1 MVTTSS
7 LEPTTVLPPQ
17 EPSLGEL
24 AAQLERL
31 SAVGAVTLT
40 GPDGER
46 LNVPPEVIEVLRDV
60 VRVMARGQAVMV
72 APIRTRLTTQEA
84 AELLGVSRPTL
95 VKLLEAK
102 EIPFERPNRHRR
114 LLLSDVLDYRQR
126 RASERRA
133 ALDEMVEIGE
143 REGMYEATAT
153 PLLRAR

>member
-1 MVTTSS
+1 MF
-7 LEPTTVLPPQ
+7 
-17 EPSLGEL
+17 
-24 AAQLERL
+24 
-31 SAVGAVTLT
+31 
-40 GPDGER
+40 
-46 LNVPPEVIEVLRDV
+46 
-60 VRVMARGQAVMV
+60 

-84 AELLGVSRPTL
+84 ADLLGVSRPTL

-153 PLLRAR
+153 PLRRAR

>member
-1 MVTTSS
+1 MATTSS

-17 EPSLGEL
+17 EASLMEL
-24 AAQLERL
+24 ASQLEHL
-31 SAVGAVTLT
+31 DAGGAVTLT
-40 GPDGER
+40 GPGGEQ

-60 VRVMARGQAVMV
+60 VRVMARGQAVMF

-84 AELLGVSRPTL
+84 ADLLGVSRPTL

-114 LLLSDVLDYRQR
+114 LLLSDVLEYRER

-133 ALDEMVEIGE
+133 ALDEIVEIGE
-143 REGMYEATAT
+143 RAGMYQATAT
-153 PLLRAR
+153 PLRRTR